1 MRTFLLPLLIAA
13 ASAESPQVLVK
24 ARASAPGEAML
35 VVVLDHDPASA
46 PTGSLGGVA
55 LSFFPGAHGAFLAF
69 AGVDLSVASGT
80 LHLGLELKGKDGAAQ
95 RYDTDLIVDGKEFT
109 RQELK
114 VQQDFVTP
122 KKSSA
127 EQAEGDSKRLRE
139 IFSRRTPRRFFKGDF
154 LSPIPGSV
162 SARFGE
168 RRVFNGLPKAPH
180 SGADL
185 RAAEGTKVKAPAGGK
200 VVLAGSLFY
209 QGNTVVLD
217 HGYGLFSYYAH
228 LSEISVKE
236 GDILAQGKVLGKV
249 GATGRVTGPHL
260 HWAVK
265 LDEANVDPF
274 SLAALDL
281 KAWLP

>member
-1 MRTFLLPLLIAA
+1 MLPLLLSLLVGTVAA
-13 ASAESPQVLVK
+13 ETPQVLIK

-35 VVVLDHDPASA
+35 VVVLEHDPASA
-46 PTGSLGGVA
+46 PTGSLGGA
-55 LSFFPGAHGAFLAF
+55 PLSFFPGARGAFLAF

-80 LHLGLELKGKDGAAQ
+80 IHLGLELKGLGGVVQ
-95 RYDTDLIVDGKEFT
+95 RYDTDLIVDGKEFS

-122 KKSSA
+122 KKASA
-127 EQAEGDSKRLRE
+127 EQAEDDSRRLRE
-139 IFSRRTPRRFFKGDF
+139 IFSRRTPQRFFSGDF

-168 RRVFNGLPKAPH
+168 RRVFNGIPKAPH

-200 VVLAGSLFY
+200 VVLTGSLFY
-209 QGNTVVLD
+209 QGNTVILD

-228 LSEISVKE
+228 LSAISVKE
-236 GDILAQGKVLGKV
+236 GDVLTRGDVLGKV

-265 LDEANVDPF
+265 LAEANVDPF
-274 SLAALDL
+274 SLTALDL